1 MFKQSVTILLIED
14 NLAEARLLEEFLL
27 DTDDNSF
34 QLIHVQRLRE
44 GLQKLQEEQVDVILL
59 DLTLPDSQ
67 GLGSLASVNEISP
80 AVPIVVLTNM
90 NDDQMA
96 LEAVRQGA
104 QDYLVKRQV
113 SSVDVLTRSLYYAIE
128 RKQIQEQ
135 LLQANKTLEATNR
148 LLEKEIA
155 ERENVQQELQRSNQE
170 LEQFAYIV
178 SHDLKQ
184 PLSTVSCWA
193 QMLQKY
199 YHGQLDGKAQK
210 YIKMVIDGTQEM
222 NQLIEDLLTYSR
234 IGTKQQEFQLTDC
247 EQVLMMVKARLEGA
261 ISRTKA
267 IIISEKLPKLMVDPV
282 QITQLFQNL
291 IDNGIKYHR
300 DVTPEIRISAVLN
313 DDPSKPEWL
322 FTVRDNGIGIDAQ
335 YVKQIFGIFQRL
347 HSQEEYSGT
356 GIGLAVCEKIVKRH
370 GGKIWVESEVGEG
383 STFYFTMPHR

>member
-1 MFKQSVTILLIED
+1 MFKQSVKILLIED

-27 DTDDNSF
+27 DTDAANF

-44 GLQKLQEEQVDVILL
+44 GLQKLQQELFDVILL

-67 GLGSLASVNEISP
+67 GLGSLVSVNEISP

-113 SSVDVLTRSLYYAIE
+113 SSVDVLSRSLYYAIE

-135 LLQANKTLEATNR
+135 LLQANKNLEATNQ

-155 ERENVQQELQRSNQE
+155 QREKVQQELQRSNQE

-199 YHGQLDGKAQK
+199 YQGQLDTKAQK
-210 YIKMVIDGTQEM
+210 YIRMVIDGTQEM
-222 NQLIEDLLTYSR
+222 NKLIEDLLTYSR
-234 IGTKQQEFQLTDC
+234 IGTNKQELQLTDC
-247 EQVLMMVKARLEGA
+247 EEILTIVKARLEGTITQNQA
-261 ISRTKA
+261 T
-267 IIISEKLPKLMVDPV
+267 IISENLPQLMVDPV
-282 QITQLFQNL
+282 QLTQLFQNL

-300 DVTPEIRISAVLN
+300 DITPEIRISAVLHN
-313 DDPSKPEWL
+313 NQSNPEWL
-322 FTVRDNGIGIDAQ
+322 FAIRDNGIGIESQ
-335 YVKQIFGIFQRL
+335 YIEQIFGIFQRL
-347 HSQEEYSGT
+347 HSQDEYSGT

-370 GGKIWVESEVGEG
+370 GGRIWVESEVGEG
-383 STFYFTMPHR
+383 STFYFTMPQI